1 MTCLLL
7 SPPHPT
13 LLPVPATPGITS
25 NSNMAV
31 TPGQTVVLMCVTDVS
46 PYRIVWIKDDDEI
59 VLREQNTL
67 TLPDVQP
74 SDSGMYV
81 CEIVGTGVT
90 SASFN
95 LVIPEPGKIK
105 VHQYV

>member
-1 MTCLLL
+1 MTKV
-7 SPPHPT
+7 S
-13 LLPVPATPGITS
+13 S
-25 NSNMAV
+25 
-31 TPGQTVVLMCVTDVS
+31 GQTVVLMCVTDVS
-46 PYRIVWIKDDDEI
+46 PDRIVWIKDGDEI

-74 SDSGMYV
+74 SNSGMYV

-95 LVIPEPGKIK
+95 LMVPEIGEVKVQSLSVCVLSLNLNKENHASIVIGTCFQIL
-105 VHQYV
+105 